1 MTRFFAPLF
10 ALSLLVL
17 PGVGQAEPELRPS
30 VIVTGDVI
38 RLGDLF
44 SDAGAAAH
52 DTVAPAPVL
61 GTYVT
66 YNSSWLAAIA
76 AEHRLDWMP
85 ASDYDQTTVARASRV
100 IGADAVAA
108 RLLSEM
114 ARPAPGDTAEIHLDI
129 PGLHFT
135 VPAEA
140 SDELGVN
147 GVTLDPR
154 SGRFSAFVSAA
165 SGVAGAQRQR
175 VTGTLIVETEV
186 PVPSRTVAMGDILG
200 AGDIEQI
207 KLPRE
212 RLAPDTIVDPAQLIG
227 KSARRMLQAE
237 LAVRAGDVQDPV
249 VVHKGDLVTIALH
262 TAAMDLTAQG
272 KALDDGAMGAAIRI
286 ANTQS
291 NRIIDAAVAGPHA
304 VVVGGPAQLA
314 SR

>member
-1 MTRFFAPLF
+1 MTRLVASLL

-17 PGVGQAEPELRPS
+17 PRIGQAETVLRPS
-30 VIVTGDVI
+30 VTVTGGVI

-44 SDAGAAAH
+44 SDAGDGAQ
-52 DTVAPAPVL
+52 DTVAPAPAL

-66 YNSSWLAAIA
+66 YNSSWLAATA
-76 AEHRLDWMP
+76 DEHHLDWTP
-85 ASDYDQTTVARASRV
+85 ASDYDQTTVTRASRV

-108 RLLSEM
+108 RLLSEL
-114 ARPAPGDTAEIHLDI
+114 AQSTPGDTPEIHLDN

-140 SDELGVN
+140 SDAMDVD

-154 SGRFSAFVSAA
+154 SGRFSAFVSAP
-165 SGVAGAQRQR
+165 SGATGAQRQR
-175 VTGTLIVETEV
+175 VTGTLVVETEV
-186 PVPSRTVAMGDILG
+186 PVPNRPVAMGEVLG

-207 KLPRE
+207 KLPRD
-212 RLAPDTIVDPAQLIG
+212 RLAADTIVDPAQLIG
-227 KSARRMLQAE
+227 KSARHMLPAE
-237 LAVRAGDVQDPV
+237 LAVHTGDVQDPL

-272 KALDDGAMGAAIRI
+272 KALDDGALGTAIRV

-291 NRIIDAAVAGPHA
+291 NRIIDATVAGPLL
-304 VVVGGPAQLA
+304 VVLGEPAQFA
-314 SR
+314 AR